1 MMKKLKEIFLLL
13 VCLSG
18 VSVFSQS
25 KLTGVVS
32 DESGPLPSA
41 DVYVNGTSKG
51 MTTDF
56 DGNFTLEVP
65 AGSGELVVSYV
76 GYKKQTI
83 PYTVA
88 AGATKRFG
96 TIVLEA
102 DVEAMEEIVIVGSGI
117 IDLAKDR
124 KTPIAVS
131 TIKASEIVQQV

>member
-76 GYKKQTI
+76 GYKKMNYFSNLMKYLLVRI
-83 PYTVA
+83 
-88 AGATKRFG
+88 
-96 TIVLEA
+96 
-102 DVEAMEEIVIVGSGI
+102 
-117 IDLAKDR
+117 
-124 KTPIAVS
+124 
-131 TIKASEIVQQV
+131 